1 MLKMETTL
9 KNTDRLRH
17 YTLAGITMILSFIAT
32 RGELFNFPSPVNVVI
47 ASLSGSLGGFSLAA
61 CILSYIISGSVFDG
75 IINLCSIA
83 TVMAIRLLINRSG
96 REPAL
101 AGALFTSSAYLL
113 YSAIVSLVTDSD
125 INLIL
130 FRILSAFMCFALT
143 YSVKIC
149 FNRYVSDGMIDMSS
163 ANGIMIAVIFVM
175 SVATLTGVS
184 ILGINF
190 GRALGV
196 AVMLFAASK
205 YKYMGGAV
213 FGALATLGVIVCSP
227 DMIKNTLLLATA
239 GLICGAFSALGVVA
253 VIISLMAVVVGGIFI
268 MGTNAD
274 SFKLI
279 ADVIVGAVMYLCLP
293 DNKVLSAFRL
303 VGGRKKSPEISC
315 QTAASK
321 ISFTSKSVM
330 SIRDQIL
337 SVTEALEKKIA
348 PPDLSKEVRACVC
361 RDCSRIA
368 QCWEENK
375 GETAS
380 TFSQLSMRVRRNG
393 AVTLDDIR
401 RKHKDCCKK
410 EVLMSTFNMLY
421 TGLSYEQGRKEKM
434 TELRELLCSQLVIMS
449 QLLNDLSDNTASLN
463 KIDVLLSDS
472 IADLVYKQGITNAKI
487 CAYIDANNQP
497 TVEMYL
503 PKTAKPDLVKLTVE
517 MGELACA
524 DFQMPVVSFADNMKK
539 LIFAPRP
546 FFSAEWDTLSTSA
559 VFGDYSGDYYEF
571 LKPSPCRQYIVL
583 SDGMGTGKRA
593 RLDSMF
599 AVNLVTR
606 MLTSGASPT
615 TAAALINSILRVKSW
630 EESFATLDIAD
641 INLSTGTLSIFK
653 CGAAPSFLIRKGK
666 ITTLDAKTFPLGIL
680 CDSSC
685 ETISVKLEK
694 DDIVLICSDGISKN
708 VIEKAIMNK
717 KMINKRTPQEI
728 VRIITEEISMK
739 NTSQK
744 SDDITVLTV
753 KITN

>member
-1 MLKMETTL
+1 MLKTETTF
-9 KNTDRLRH
+9 KNADRLRH

-32 RGELFNFPSPVNVVI
+32 RGEMFGFPSPVNVVI
-47 ASLSGSLGGFSLAA
+47 ASLSGNLGGFCLAA
-61 CILSYIISGSVFDG
+61 SILSYIISGSVFDG

-96 REPAL
+96 KEPAM
-101 AGALFTSSAYLL
+101 AGALFASSAYLL

-125 INLIL
+125 VDLIL
-130 FRILSAFMCFALT
+130 FRILSSFMCFGLI

-149 FNRYVSDGMIDMSS
+149 FNKYVSDSMIDMSS
-163 ANGIMIAVIFVM
+163 TNGIMIAIIFVM
-175 SVATLTGVS
+175 TVATLTSVS

-196 AVMLFAASK
+196 AVMLFAASR
-205 YKYMGGAV
+205 YKYIGGTV
-213 FGALATLGVIVCSP
+213 FGALATLGVVICSP

-239 GLICGAFSALGVVA
+239 GLICGAFSALGVAA

-268 MGTNAD
+268 LGTNAD

-279 ADVIVGAVMYLCLP
+279 ADVIVGAVLYLSLP

-315 QTAASK
+315 QTAASEM
-321 ISFTSKSVM
+321 SFASKSVCA
-330 SIRDQIL
+330 IKDQIL
-337 SVTEALEKKIA
+337 TVTDALEKKIA
-348 PPDLSKEVRACVC
+348 PPELSKEVRACVC
-361 RDCSRIA
+361 GDCSRIA
-368 QCWEENK
+368 QCWEQNK

-380 TFSQLSMRVRRNG
+380 AFSQLSMRARRSG

-410 EVLMSTFNMLY
+410 EVLMSTYNMLY

-434 TELRELLCSQLVIMS
+434 TELRELLCSQLGIMS
-449 QLLNDLSDNTASLN
+449 SLLNDLSENTKRLN

-487 CAYIDANNQP
+487 CAYIDRNNQP
-497 TVEMYL
+497 IVEMYL
-503 PKTAKPDLVKLTVE
+503 PKASKPDLVKLTVE

-524 DFQMPVVSFADNMKK
+524 DFQMPAVSFADNMKK
-539 LIFAPRP
+539 LVFAPSP
-546 FFSAEWDTLSTSA
+546 HFSLEWDTLSTSA

-571 LKPSPCRQYIVL
+571 LKPDPCKQYVVL

-606 MLTSGASPT
+606 ILTLGAATS
-615 TAAALINSILRVKSW
+615 TAASLINSILRVKSW
-630 EESFATLDIAD
+630 EESFATLDIAEID
-641 INLSTGTLSIFK
+641 LTTGEMSLFK
-653 CGAAPSFLIRKGK
+653 CGAAPSYLLRKGK
-666 ITTLDAKTFPLGIL
+666 ITALDAKSFPLGIL
-680 CDSSC
+680 CESSC
-685 ETISVKLEK
+685 ETVSVKLEK
-694 DDIVLICSDGISKN
+694 DDIILVCSDGISLN
-708 VIEKAIMNK
+708 VIEKAVLNK
-717 KMINKRTPQEI
+717 KTINKKDPQEI
-728 VRIITEEISMK
+728 VRLITEQLTLK
-739 NTSQK
+739 NSNK
-744 SDDITVLTV
+744 RSDDVTVLTL
-753 KITN
+753 KIS